1 MKPTF
6 PHPGA
11 LLREEF
17 LETMG
22 LTPYRLAKD
31 IGVPLTRITAI
42 LAEARGVTADTGLRL
57 DRYFG
62 LSEGYWLGLQ
72 QDSGLLIPTLD
83 FRWTWNLPDTIPL
96 KPGPHSRVFFD
107 KVGPWWCQEQG
118 QAISTRS
125 GVLRLRS
132 APGQTRLGANLG
144 TDQTARAGGSLKRG
158 AEAVADFLVP
168 ASRRECRR
176 VFVLNLDP

>member
-1 MKPTF
+1 MKLTF

-17 LETMG
+17 LEPMG

-42 LAEARGVTADTGLRL
+42 LAEERAVTADTGLRL

-72 QDSGLLIPTLD
+72 QDYDLRQAKRALGRALEDIKPRTL
-83 FRWTWNLPDTIPL
+83 
-96 KPGPHSRVFFD
+96 
-107 KVGPWWCQEQG
+107 
-118 QAISTRS
+118 A
-125 GVLRLRS
+125 
-132 APGQTRLGANLG
+132 AA
-144 TDQTARAGGSLKRG
+144 
-158 AEAVADFLVP
+158 
-168 ASRRECRR
+168 
-176 VFVLNLDP
+176 

>member
-1 MKPTF
+1 MKLTF

-17 LETMG
+17 LEPMG

-72 QDSGLLIPTLD
+72 QDYDLRQAKRALGRTLEQ
-83 FRWTWNLPDTIPL
+83 I
-96 KPGPHSRVFFD
+96 KP
-107 KVGPWWCQEQG
+107 
-118 QAISTRS
+118 
-125 GVLRLRS
+125 
-132 APGQTRLGANLG
+132 
-144 TDQTARAGGSLKRG
+144 RAL
-158 AEAVADFLVP
+158 AAA
-168 ASRRECRR
+168 
-176 VFVLNLDP
+176 

>member
-1 MKPTF
+1 MKLTF

-17 LETMG
+17 LKPMG

-42 LAEARGVTADTGLRL
+42 LAEERSITADTGLRL

-72 QDSGLLIPTLD
+72 QDFDLRQAKRALGRTLD
-83 FRWTWNLPDTIPL
+83 RI
-96 KPGPHSRVFFD
+96 KPR
-107 KVGPWWCQEQG
+107 
-118 QAISTRS
+118 A
-125 GVLRLRS
+125 L
-132 APGQTRLGANLG
+132 
-144 TDQTARAGGSLKRG
+144 TAA
-158 AEAVADFLVP
+158 
-168 ASRRECRR
+168 
-176 VFVLNLDP
+176 